1 MSKLETKILTDTWI
15 VATWDEYTQEI
26 EKPEY
31 EKAKGY
37 YHNGRMRIEMSPVG
51 NDHASD
57 HTIIIVAVSIYAAIK
72 NIALNGK
79 DNCTY
84 RKTGFD
90 DAQPDVSGN

>member
-1 MSKLETKILTDTWI
+1 MSKLETKIPTDTWI
-15 VATWDEYTQEI
+15 VATWDEYIQAI

-57 HTIIIVAVSIYAAIK
+57 HTIIIVAVSIYAARPCRKISPDSSFQ
-72 NIALNGK
+72 LN
-79 DNCTY
+79 
-84 RKTGFD
+84 
-90 DAQPDVSGN
+90 QPHIVRAG